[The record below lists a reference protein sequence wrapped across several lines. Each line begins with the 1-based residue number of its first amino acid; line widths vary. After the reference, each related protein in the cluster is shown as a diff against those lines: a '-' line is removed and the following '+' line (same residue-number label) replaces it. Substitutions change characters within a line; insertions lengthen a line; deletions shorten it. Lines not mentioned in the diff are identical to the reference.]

1 MIQLQTLLRVYDN
14 SGAKTAKCIKV
25 LKGSFTR
32 KAYIGDL
39 VVVAVQQTRKNLK
52 KTKSKIRRGDV
63 FLGLIIQTKKKTYRK
78 DGHFINFSNNAVVLL
93 NKQKKPVASRV
104 LGPVAK
110 EIRTQQFMKVG
121 MLASGIL

>member
-63 FLGLIIQTKKKTYRK
+63 FLGLIIQTKKKNLSKGWPFYK
-78 DGHFINFSNNAVVLL
+78 F
-93 NKQKKPVASRV
+93 
-104 LGPVAK
+104 
-110 EIRTQQFMKVG
+110 
-121 MLASGIL
+121 